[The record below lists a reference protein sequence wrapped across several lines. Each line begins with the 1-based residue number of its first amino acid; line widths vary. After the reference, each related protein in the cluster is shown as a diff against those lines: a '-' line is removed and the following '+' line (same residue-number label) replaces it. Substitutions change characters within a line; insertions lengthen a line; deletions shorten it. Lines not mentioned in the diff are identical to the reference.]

1 MNENPIIFSNLSE
14 ILSKVNLSKLFSS
27 SKQSDK
33 TTLQEKVEIDF
44 LPNLS
49 GRVAG
54 NGWNGWKWLE
64 MSGNGWNG
72 WKWLEM
78 AGNGLNG
85 WNGWK

>member
-1 MNENPIIFSNLSE
+1 MMNTVSHHMNENPIIFSNLSE

-33 TTLQEKVEIDF
+33 TTLEEKAEIDF

-64 MSGNGWNG
+64 MAGHAWNRLDYARLG
-72 WKWLEM
+72 RI
-78 AGNGLNG
+78 G
-85 WNGWK
+85 